1 MPLDGA
7 VSAIESCLGTLPTL
21 AETRRV
27 VAVEVQGHGHTG
39 DVDRPLS
46 YEQMA
51 DDTAA
56 LLCALGIEDTG
67 FAGWARRCSH
77 RWDTDHIRCPD
88 PRRACIQ

>member
-1 MPLDGA
+1 MG
-7 VSAIESCLGTLPTL
+7 AIESCFGTLLPTL

-27 VAVEVQGHGHTG
+27 VAVELQGHGHTG
-39 DVDRPLS
+39 NVDRPLS

-56 LLCALGIEDTG
+56 LLRALGIEVTD
-67 FAGWARRCSH
+67 FAGWAGRYSY
-77 RWDTDHIRCPD
+77 RWDTDHIRCPY